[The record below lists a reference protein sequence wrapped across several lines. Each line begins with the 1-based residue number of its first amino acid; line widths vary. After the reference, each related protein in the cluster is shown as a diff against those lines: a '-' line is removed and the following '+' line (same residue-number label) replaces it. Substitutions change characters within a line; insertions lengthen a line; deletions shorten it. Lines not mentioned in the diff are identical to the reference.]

1 MRFNG
6 KTAIVTIDHVSP
18 PSMDPIERYR
28 LPREKWP
35 SYSLPTVHANP
46 GALMPQVSS
55 QFAPGPGIA
64 RWPAR
69 PTANTPIK
77 HAASR
82 FSLAALAA
90 VALYSAPAMAQYDF
104 ADHWRIEVSGAYTP
118 RRASHVASEDGNFG
132 LTTVSKSGNG
142 VTANLRIWNGYVTTN
157 LFCDVAVRCWYL
169 DRVVSSSPQGLKAP
183 ETTLDPGCWC

>member
-55 QFAPGPGIA
+55 RSSNSLYTLGIK
-64 RWPAR
+64 P
-69 PTANTPIK
+69 
-77 HAASR
+77 SR
-82 FSLAALAA
+82 
-90 VALYSAPAMAQYDF
+90 
-104 ADHWRIEVSGAYTP
+104 R
-118 RRASHVASEDGNFG
+118 
-132 LTTVSKSGNG
+132 
-142 VTANLRIWNGYVTTN
+142 
-157 LFCDVAVRCWYL
+157 
-169 DRVVSSSPQGLKAP
+169 
-183 ETTLDPGCWC
+183 